1 MEKNEKRS
9 TALTQSERFCRS
21 FEGRASVSLGKL
33 AVAKLCRITAD
44 MAPESCSQ
52 PAAGQRQTRRLWD
65 NWVCSGKQGSEL
77 PRLKLG
83 SCQWQHSIQNVQDV
97 DLDVIL
103 DANLCKSFFYS
114 SFNQCVISVPLCL
127 KKSPTES
134 VTAKI
139 SVENLCKSRY
149 PIKVH

>member
-1 MEKNEKRS
+1 MHCPANHWYFLLQWSIRPVSSPRFPGKLWVMARHEMRNGKNEKRS

-103 DANLCKSFFYS
+103 DANLCKSFF
-114 SFNQCVISVPLCL
+114 LL
-127 KKSPTES
+127 KF
-134 VTAKI
+134 
-139 SVENLCKSRY
+139 
-149 PIKVH
+149 